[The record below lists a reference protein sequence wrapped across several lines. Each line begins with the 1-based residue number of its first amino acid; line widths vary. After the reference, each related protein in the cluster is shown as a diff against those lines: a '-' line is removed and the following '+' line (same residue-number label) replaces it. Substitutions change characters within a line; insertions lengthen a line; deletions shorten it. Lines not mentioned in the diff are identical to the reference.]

1 MSVWLVLPMKS
12 LLDGK
17 SRLAPALNLDQRRA
31 LLERMFKHTLDTAAK
46 YPGLDRTMVVSGCAE
61 TRSRAE
67 ALGAQVLE
75 EESGAG
81 LNGGLRQAQ
90 HALRR
95 HGASHMMVVHC
106 DLPRLEENDL
116 RKLAQA
122 ADSNRIAIAPDRLR
136 QGTNGLGMDV
146 SLEFRFF
153 FGADSYALH
162 REEAK
167 RLGLQ
172 AQIVESVGLGFDVD
186 QPEHLADLAAS

>member
-1 MSVWLVLPMKS
+1 MLPMKS

-31 LLERMFKHTLDTAAK
+31 LLERMFKHTLDAAAK

-61 TRSRAE
+61 TRARAG
-67 ALGAQVLE
+67 ALGVQTLE
-75 EESGAG
+75 EDTGAG
-81 LNGGLRQAQ
+81 LNGGVRQAQ
-90 HALRR
+90 RALRR
-95 HGASHMMVVHC
+95 YGASHMMVVHC

-122 ADSNRIAIAPDRLR
+122 GDSNRIGIAPDKVR
-136 QGTNGLGMDV
+136 QGTNGL
-146 SLEFRFF
+146 SLAASVEFRFS
-153 FGADSYALH
+153 FGPGSFALH
-162 REEAK
+162 LEEVK

-172 AQIVESVGLGFDVD
+172 PQVVESAGLEFDVD